1 MFAPQ
6 VSIIYATSPGGTTLD
21 EDACGGNPFAT
32 ALIELSQRP
41 ALKLS
46 HLLPALRKST
56 ISSSAGHQVPTRARL
71 LSNRNWTFPM
81 TPGTRA
87 EKRIALVLIVSE
99 YLILTNPRLPGAATD
114 ERRIA

>member
-1 MFAPQ
+1 MLAPQ

-81 TPGTRA
+81 TPGARA

-99 YLILTNPRLPGAATD
+99 YLILANPRLPGAATD